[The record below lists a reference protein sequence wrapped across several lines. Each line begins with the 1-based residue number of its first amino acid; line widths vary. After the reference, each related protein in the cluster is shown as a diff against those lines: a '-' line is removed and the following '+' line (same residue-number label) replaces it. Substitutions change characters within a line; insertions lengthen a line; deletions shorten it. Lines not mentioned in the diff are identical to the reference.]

1 MTNGETMTLRTL
13 LQKGRER
20 LLAAPCPDENYA
32 NEASYLLCKLFG
44 VSREQLVFRGEE
56 TVSHEAAAQYYALLE
71 RRNAGEPL
79 QYLLGEWEF
88 YGLPMEVG
96 SGVLIPRPETEELVE
111 RVLNYLKP
119 VEAPIVLDLCSGS
132 GCIPIAIAHCRPTAQ
147 VFGVE
152 LSDAAFSYF
161 IQNIARNQIKN
172 VTPVKGDVFVLPQF
186 VTLRRYHAITANPPY
201 IATAELDSL
210 QAEVHH
216 EPAMALN
223 GGGDG
228 LLFYH
233 SLPTIAMGLLLPGG
247 LLALEIGEKQGEQVS
262 VLLAK
267 AGFEAVTVHKDL
279 SGNDR
284 IVTGIAT

>member
-1 MTNGETMTLRTL
+1 MINGETMTLRTL
-13 LQKGRER
+13 LQSGRER
-20 LLAAPCPDENYA
+20 LFAAPCPDENYA
-32 NEASYLLCKLFG
+32 NEAFYLFHKLFG

-56 TVSHEAAAQYYALLE
+56 TVSPEEAARYYALLDQ
-71 RRNAGEPL
+71 RAAGEPL

-111 RVLNYLKP
+111 RVLSYLKP

-132 GCIPIAIAHCRPTAQ
+132 GCIPIAIGHCRPTAQ
-147 VFGVE
+147 VYGVE
-152 LSDAAFSYF
+152 LSEDAYSYF
-161 IQNIARNQIKN
+161 TRNVARNQIKN
-172 VTPVKGDVFVLPQF
+172 VTPVKSDVFALPQLI
-186 VTLRRYHAITANPPY
+186 TLRHYHAITANPPY

-223 GGGDG
+223 GGEDG
-228 LLFYH
+228 LLFYR

-262 VLLAK
+262 VLLTK
-267 AGFEAVTVHKDL
+267 AGFEAVTICKDL

-284 IVTGIAT
+284 IVTGIAP